1 MTGASSA
8 HLDTH
13 TSTLSLQE
21 RKDKRMT
28 THKESIMFAQQPEDL
43 HRLFVACVN
52 AHDIDALLALYEQ
65 DSTVADLE
73 GHSLQGT
80 DNLRA
85 FLLGFLSIV
94 KHINGGTRKVVV
106 SGNVALLSSTWHA
119 VLVAHDGGTTTVT
132 GISAEVAR
140 RQSDGTWRFLIDD
153 PQFVNASPLSE
164 AQQ

>member
-1 MTGASSA
+1 MTRHEEGMMS
-8 HLDTH
+8 
-13 TSTLSLQE
+13 
-21 RKDKRMT
+21 
-28 THKESIMFAQQPEDL
+28 AQQPEEL

-65 DSTVADLE
+65 DSTAADLE
-73 GHSLQGT
+73 GHPLQGT

-85 FLLGFLSIV
+85 FLRGFLSLV
-94 KHINGGTRKVVV
+94 KHIDGGTRKVLV
-106 SGNVALLSSTWHA
+106 SGNIALLSSTWHA
-119 VLVAHDGGTTTVT
+119 VLAAHDGGMTTVT

-164 AQQ
+164 AI